1 MNDQL
6 IQIRDQQRET
16 WDKFSPGWKK
26 WDEKVLG
33 WLAPVGLSLIDSA
46 RLRPD
51 SHLLDVAAGTG
62 EPGLTAAK
70 RLTQG
75 HVTCTDLSEGML
87 SGAAASAARA
97 GLRNFETRQCDVG
110 EMPFGDNAFD
120 AITCRFG
127 FMFFPSIE
135 RSLAEMTRVAKPGA
149 RICSAIWNA
158 PARNSWATTIMSVI
172 NSKLDLPAPPPG
184 APGLFRCAA
193 PGMIADG
200 YRLAGLKDVTE
211 TEVSGELTFPS
222 AEQYWEFMTQVAAP
236 VVAGLAKA
244 DEPTRAAIRE
254 EVLARARGTTTNGS
268 VRLSWSALAITG
280 EK

>member
-6 IQIRDQQRET
+6 NQIRDQQRET

-33 WLAPVGLSLIDSA
+33 WLAPVGHSLIDSA

-70 RLTQG
+70 RLPQG
-75 HVTCTDLSEGML
+75 RVICTDISEGML

-110 EMPFGDNAFD
+110 ELPFDANAFD

-135 RSLAEMTRVAKPGA
+135 RSIAEMARVAKPGA
-149 RICSAIWNA
+149 RICSAVWAA
-158 PARNSWATTIMSVI
+158 PAKNNWATMVMSVI
-172 NSKLDLPAPPPG
+172 SAKVDIPAPPAG

-200 YRLAGLKDVTE
+200 YRHAGLKDVTE

-254 EVLARARGTTTNGS
+254 EVLARARGTAGDGS
-268 VRLSWSALAITG
+268 VRLNWSALVIGG

>member
-6 IQIRDQQRET
+6 TQIRDQQRET

-33 WLAPVGLSLIDSA
+33 WLAPVGLALIDSA

-51 SHLLDVAAGTG
+51 SHLLDIAAGTG

-70 RLTQG
+70 RLPQG
-75 HVTCTDLSEGML
+75 RVTCTDLSEGML

-97 GLRNFETRQCDVG
+97 GLKNFETRQCDVSAL
-110 EMPFGDNAFD
+110 PFDDKSFD

-135 RSLAEMTRVAKPGA
+135 LSLAEMARVAKPGA
-149 RICSAIWNA
+149 RVCSAVWAA
-158 PARNSWATTIMSVI
+158 PAKNNWATTVMSVI
-172 NSKLDLPAPPPG
+172 NAKVDMPTPPAG
-184 APGLFRCAA
+184 TPGLFRCAT
-193 PGMIADG
+193 PGTIADA
-200 YRLAGLKDVTE
+200 YRHAGLKGVTE
-211 TEVSGELTFPS
+211 SEVSGELGFPS

-244 DEPTRAAIRE
+244 DAPTREAIRE
-254 EVLARARGTTTNGS
+254 EVLARARGTTTTGA
-268 VRLSWSALAITG
+268 VRLSWSALAIVG

>member
-6 IQIRDQQRET
+6 TQIRDQQRET
-16 WDKFSPGWKK
+16 WDRFSPGWKK

-33 WLAPVGLSLIDSA
+33 WLAPVGHTLIDAA

-62 EPGLTAAK
+62 EPGLTAAR
-70 RLTQG
+70 RLPQG
-75 HVTCTDLSEGML
+75 RVTCTDLSAGML
-87 SGAAASAARA
+87 SGAAESAARA
-97 GLRNFETRQCDVG
+97 GLKNFETRQCDVG
-110 EMPFGDNAFD
+110 ELPFADASFD

-135 RSLAEMTRVAKPGA
+135 RSLAEMARVAKPGA
-149 RICSAIWNA
+149 RIGSAVWAA

-172 NSKLDLPAPPPG
+172 NAKLDLPAPPAG
-184 APGLFRCAA
+184 TPGLFRCAA
-193 PGMIADG
+193 PGMIADAC
-200 YRLAGLKDVTE
+200 RNAGLKAVTE
-211 TEVSGELTFPS
+211 SDVSGELRFPT
-222 AEQYWEFMTQVAAP
+222 ADQYWEFMTQVAAP

-254 EVLARARGTTTNGS
+254 EVLARARATTTDGT
-268 VRLSWSALAITG
+268 VRLNWAATVVVG